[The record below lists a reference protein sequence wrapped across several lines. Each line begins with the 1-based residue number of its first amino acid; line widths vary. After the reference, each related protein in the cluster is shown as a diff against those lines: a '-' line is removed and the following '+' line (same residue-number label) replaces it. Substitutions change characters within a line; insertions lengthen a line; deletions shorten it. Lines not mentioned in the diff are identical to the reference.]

1 MKKRKLAE
9 DEYEVEAILDM
20 RLKVDDS
27 IRGTKGEYC
36 NSAMQVSCFPFS
48 CETMPRPA

>member
-1 MKKRKLAE
+1 MGNSSFTDDFVSDHLLQMKKRKLAK

-27 IRGTKGEYC
+27 IRGTKG
-36 NSAMQVSCFPFS
+36 A
-48 CETMPRPA
+48 